1 MNLSDTGISFVRTA
15 TPVIVGVLLSSALA
29 PWLDP
34 NLLPQVVA
42 GFLSLVWYALVRI
55 LEVSGITWAGWFLGV
70 PKQPL
75 YQLDTQV
82 LAEATPD
89 EDAA

>member
-15 TPVIVGVLLSSALA
+15 TPVIVGVLLTSALG

-34 NLLPQVVA
+34 NLVPQVVA
-42 GFLSLVWYALVRI
+42 GFLSLVWYAAIRA
-55 LEVSGITWAGWFLGV
+55 LEVAGIAQAGILLGW

-82 LAEATPD
+82 VAEATPD

>member
-15 TPVIVGVLLSSALA
+15 TPVVVGVILSSVVG

-42 GFLSLVWYALVRI
+42 GALSLGWYALARG
-55 LEVSGITWAGWFLGV
+55 LEIAGLGWAGWFLGI
-70 PKQPL
+70 PKQPV

-82 LAEATPD
+82 VAEATPVD
-89 EDAA
+89 EA

>member
-1 MNLSDTGISFVRTA
+1 MNLSDTNISLVRTA
-15 TPVIVGVLLSSALA
+15 TPVVVGVLLASALG

-42 GFLSLVWYALVRI
+42 GVLSLLWYAAIRA
-55 LEVSGITWAGWFLGV
+55 LEVAGVTRAGILLGW

-82 LAEATPD
+82 LADATPD

>member
-15 TPVIVGVLLSSALA
+15 TPVVVGVILSSVVG

-42 GFLSLVWYALVRI
+42 GILSLLWYAGVRV
-55 LEVSGITWAGWFLGV
+55 LEISGISWAGWLIGI
-70 PKQPL
+70 PKQPV

-82 LAEATPD
+82 VAEATVD